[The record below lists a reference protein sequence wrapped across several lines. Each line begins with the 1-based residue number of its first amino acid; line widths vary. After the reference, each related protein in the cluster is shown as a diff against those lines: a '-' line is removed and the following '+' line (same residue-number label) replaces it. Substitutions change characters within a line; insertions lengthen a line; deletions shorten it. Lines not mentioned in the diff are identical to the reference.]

1 MKKSLYLLISLTL
14 LISCNSINH
23 DSIDVDPIIGTWI
36 LTSLTLDGKESDT
49 ITACEKKSTATYQ
62 EKGTGID
69 NYFSEDN
76 SGRCNNQILNFS
88 WKNIDNSKYLIGNFE
103 IKIEFSNNNNTYQVL
118 LNIKISDNKEVVAI
132 STYSRV

>member
-1 MKKSLYLLISLTL
+1 MKKFIYLFISSTL
-14 LISCNSINH
+14 LISCNSIED
-23 DSIDVDPIIGTWI
+23 DSADLDPIIGTWK
-36 LTSLTLDGKESDT
+36 LTSLTFDGKESDT
-49 ITACEKKSTATYQ
+49 ISACEKKSTATYQ

-88 WKNIDNSKYLIGNFE
+88 WKNIDNSKYLLGNFE
-103 IKIEFSNNNNTYQVL
+103 VKLEFSNNNNTYQVL
-118 LNIKISDNKEVVAI
+118 LIIKISDNKEVVAI

>member
-1 MKKSLYLLISLTL
+1 MKKLLYLLISLTL
-14 LISCNSINH
+14 LISCNSIND

-88 WKNIDNSKYLIGNFE
+88 WKTIDNSKYLIGNFE